1 MSLRTKTSPN
11 LDFISS
17 QITIINSLHTCN
29 IQPYVYKIKFLLKL
43 QSSSLALLKHKGI
56 ISRIYVVQLR
66 FMQTFSLLN
75 FIDVIYATYCR
86 TFLHLLWLWYNIFN
100 AYRYIHIMSFLNV
113 YLISY
118 SLCEKANYDFAP
130 SYVIIILTFT
140 VVYFVY
146 SDFSMT
152 SALFR
157 WLLFIWLLHLLQ
169 KALILHRWLNRI
181 FCTCS
186 HWNKKLYDGISD
198 NDNTFTVFTCSIFKI
213 MVHVHLAQ
221 CILKIHFH
229 LHLYDLE
236 KR

>member
-1 MSLRTKTSPN
+1 M
-11 LDFISS
+11 
-17 QITIINSLHTCN
+17 
-29 IQPYVYKIKFLLKL
+29 
-43 QSSSLALLKHKGI
+43 
-56 ISRIYVVQLR
+56 
-66 FMQTFSLLN
+66 
-75 FIDVIYATYCR
+75 
-86 TFLHLLWLWYNIFN
+86 
-100 AYRYIHIMSFLNV
+100 
-113 YLISY
+113 ISY
-118 SLCEKANYDFAP
+118 SLWEKANYDFAP

-198 NDNTFTVFTCSIFKI
+198 NDNTFTVFNCSIFKI
-213 MVHVHLAQ
+213 MIHVHLAQ
-221 CILKIHFH
+221 CILKDSFPSSFVWSGKKIVKNILLMARIKVCYFIVR
-229 LHLYDLE
+229 Y
-236 KR
+236 

>member
-1 MSLRTKTSPN
+1 M
-11 LDFISS
+11 
-17 QITIINSLHTCN
+17 
-29 IQPYVYKIKFLLKL
+29 
-43 QSSSLALLKHKGI
+43 
-56 ISRIYVVQLR
+56 
-66 FMQTFSLLN
+66 
-75 FIDVIYATYCR
+75 
-86 TFLHLLWLWYNIFN
+86 
-100 AYRYIHIMSFLNV
+100 
-113 YLISY
+113 ISY
-118 SLCEKANYDFAP
+118 SLCEKGNYDFAP

-221 CILKIHFH
+221 CILKDSFPSSFVWSGKKIVKNILLMARIKVCYFIVR
-229 LHLYDLE
+229 Y
-236 KR
+236 